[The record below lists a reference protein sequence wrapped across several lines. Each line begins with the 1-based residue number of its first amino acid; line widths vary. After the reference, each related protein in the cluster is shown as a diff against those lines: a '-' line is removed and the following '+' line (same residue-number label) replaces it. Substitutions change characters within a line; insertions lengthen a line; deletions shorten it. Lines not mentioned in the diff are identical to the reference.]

1 ELTPQA
7 YLRALP
13 AVTLAN
19 EWPVGF
25 HPNTVPFYLVC
36 RLASREGIKVLMTGE
51 GADELFGGY
60 AAFRSN
66 ARRRRLEAW
75 KGRLARVLA
84 WVGLGRLGRLLDW
97 LTVSDAH
104 YGMRSEAGAL
114 LTRGQSLVPVR
125 AAHDAYAFVADP
137 VEREFHADL

>member
-1 ELTPQA
+1 AGLPLRVAELTPEA

-13 AVTLAN
+13 GVTYAN

-36 RLASREGIKVLMTGE
+36 RLASQDGVKVLMTGE

-60 AAFRSN
+60 AAFRSY
-66 ARRRRLEAW
+66 ARRRRFEVW
-75 KGRLARVLA
+75 KRRLARGLA

-97 LTVSDAH
+97 LTESDGH
-104 YGMRSEAGAL
+104 YGMRSYAGAVV
-114 LTRGQSLVPVR
+114 TRGQSLLPVR
-125 AAHDAYAFVADP
+125 
-137 VEREFHADL
+137 